1 MRKIILLDYEK
12 DFLRTALLFNCTK
25 IYIVEWTE
33 TTEAFIRYN
42 TKFFPYQL
50 RGDAFKLAR
59 EKDVNV
65 QVRDIKR
72 WAVDMSD
79 EEFERFATH
88 YGNYELA
95 IDVRKALKG
104 AP

>member
-1 MRKIILLDYEK
+1 MPKSRKGK
-12 DFLRTALLFNCTK
+12 T
-25 IYIVEWTE
+25 
-33 TTEAFIRYN
+33 
-42 TKFFPYQL
+42 YQL

-104 AP
+104 AQ